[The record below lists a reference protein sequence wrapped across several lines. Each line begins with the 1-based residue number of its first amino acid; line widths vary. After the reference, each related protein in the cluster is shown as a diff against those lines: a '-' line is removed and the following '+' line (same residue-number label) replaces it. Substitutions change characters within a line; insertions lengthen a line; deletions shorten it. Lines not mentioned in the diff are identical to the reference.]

1 MRESKPLVLVADD
14 EPPMNDLVVLH
25 LRAMPRQ
32 KVDIVQAHDGGEAWR
47 LAKEHLPDLVVL
59 DVMMPEMSGWEVCRK
74 IREDVALAHT
84 GVVMLTGIG
93 ETLNS
98 LTSPLYG
105 ADAYLDKPFTPEDLH
120 RAVKQVLDKR
130 AAQRNAAPR
139 PSTHGLLQEVLAEDT
154 PRRGPSTVAKK
165 AAAVKKAAAKKAAAK
180 KPAKPIAKKPAKP
193 IAKKAAVKKAAP
205 AKKPAPK
212 KPVAKPVV
220 KKSAAKKPI
229 AKKSA
234 KPIAKKSPAKKSAA
248 KKPAAKKSP
257 AKKK

>member
-14 EPPMNDLVVLH
+14 EPAMNDLVVRH
-25 LRAMPRQ
+25 LRNLQ
-32 KVDIVQAHDGGEAWR
+32 KPKLDIVQAHDGAEAWR

-105 ADAYLDKPFTPEDLH
+105 ADAYLDKPFSPEALH
-120 RAVKQVLDKR
+120 ESVKKALDVRAK
-130 AAQRNAAPR
+130 QRNAAPR
-139 PSTHGLLQEVLAEDT
+139 ASTHGLLQAALDEDDDV
-154 PRRGPSTVAKK
+154 PRRSSHSKAVSVVAKK
-165 AAAVKKAAAKKAAAK
+165 PVAKKPVAKKPVAKKAAAK
-180 KPAKPIAKKPAKP
+180 KP
-193 IAKKAAVKKAAP
+193 VT
-205 AKKPAPK
+205 K
-212 KPVAKPVV
+212 KPVAKKPVT
-220 KKSAAKKPI
+220 KKPVAKKAAAKKPVAKKPVAKKPV

-234 KPIAKKSPAKKSAA
+234 RRR
-248 KKPAAKKSP
+248 
-257 AKKK
+257 